1 MNTRAT
7 HRAEARP
14 AKALVRSRVL
24 RAVVAVVLMLLGV
37 LVCVDSFAES
47 AVPLSLQA
55 RLLAR
60 LGPYDRN
67 FKRRAGATAKILV
80 VRHKGDD
87 ESAFEQAS
95 LVRALGELANIGGA
109 PVQIEKAEFTDAE
122 SLAKRCRAERVA
134 VLYLTRGL
142 EADMPPLAAALA
154 NADILTVGT
163 SARHAENGAV
173 VGFALEQARP
183 RIVINLPRARAQNVD
198 FRTELL
204 VLARL
209 IQ

>member
-1 MNTRAT
+1 
-7 HRAEARP
+7 
-14 AKALVRSRVL
+14 
-24 RAVVAVVLMLLGV
+24 MLSGV
-37 LVCVDSFAES
+37 LVCVDAFAES

-67 FKRRAGATAKILV
+67 FKKRAGAAAKILV
-80 VRHKGDD
+80 VRRKGDD

-95 LVRALGELANIGGA
+95 LMRALAEVAAIGGVPLQLEA
-109 PVQIEKAEFTDAE
+109 AELSDAE

-142 EADMPPLAAALA
+142 EADTPRLTAALA
-154 NADILTVGT
+154 SADILTVGT
-163 SARHAENGAV
+163 SARHAELGAV
-173 VGFALEQARP
+173 VGFALEEARP
-183 RIVINLPRARAQNVD
+183 RILINLPRARAQNVD
-198 FRTELL
+198 FRSELL

>member
-1 MNTRAT
+1 
-7 HRAEARP
+7 
-14 AKALVRSRVL
+14 VRGRVL
-24 RAVVAVVLMLLGV
+24 HGVVAIGLLLLG
-37 LVCVDSFAES
+37 LFVCLDSFAES

-67 FKRRAGATAKILV
+67 FKSRAGSAAKILV
-80 VRHKGDD
+80 VHRKGDD

-95 LVRALGELANIGGA
+95 LVRALREIPDIGGV
-109 PVQIEKAEFTDAE
+109 PLQIDEAEFTDVE
-122 SLAKRCRAERVA
+122 RLAKRCRAERIA

-142 EADMPPLAAALA
+142 EADTPRLAAALA
-154 NADILTVGT
+154 NADILTIGT

>member
-1 MNTRAT
+1 MTL
-7 HRAEARP
+7 
-14 AKALVRSRVL
+14 ALL
-24 RAVVAVVLMLLGV
+24 LLGV

-67 FKRRAGATAKILV
+67 FKNRAGTTAKVLV
-80 VRHKGDD
+80 VHRKGDD

-95 LVRALGELANIGGA
+95 LVRALGEIPNIGGV
-109 PVQIEKAEFTDAE
+109 PLQIEAAEFNDAE

-142 EADMPPLAAALA
+142 EADTPRLAAALA
-154 NADILTVGT
+154 NADVLTVGT

-173 VGFALEQARP
+173 VGFALEEARP
-183 RIVINLPRARAQNVD
+183 RILINLPRARAQHVE
-198 FRTELL
+198 FRSELL

>member
-1 MNTRAT
+1 MRG
-7 HRAEARP
+7 
-14 AKALVRSRVL
+14 RVL
-24 RAVVAVVLMLLGV
+24 HGAIALILLLLGV

-55 RLLAR
+55 RLLSR

-67 FKRRAGATAKILV
+67 FKSRAGSVAKILV
-80 VRHKGDD
+80 VHRKGDD

-95 LVRALGELANIGGA
+95 LVRALGELPNIGGV
-109 PVQIEKAEFTDAE
+109 PIQIDQAEFTDTE
-122 SLAKRCRAERVA
+122 SLAKRCRVERVA

-142 EADMPPLAAALA
+142 EADTQRIASALA

>member
-1 MNTRAT
+1 VT
-7 HRAEARP
+7 
-14 AKALVRSRVL
+14 AKATPRVGAQPAAALARGRVL
-24 RAVVAVVLMLLGV
+24 HGALALILLVLGV

-67 FKRRAGATAKILV
+67 FKKRAGAIAKVLV
-80 VRHKGDD
+80 VHRKGDD
-87 ESAFEQAS
+87 DSAFEQAS
-95 LVRALGELANIGGA
+95 LVRALRELPNIGGV
-109 PVQIEKAEFTDAE
+109 PLQIDEAEFSDPE
-122 SLAKRCRAERVA
+122 ILAKRCRSERVS

-142 EADMPPLAAALA
+142 EADTPRLTAALA

-163 SARHAENGAV
+163 SARHAEVGAV

-183 RIVINLPRARAQNVD
+183 RIVINLPRARSQNVD
-198 FRTELL
+198 FRAELL
-204 VLARL
+204 SLARL

>member
-1 MNTRAT
+1 MRG
-7 HRAEARP
+7 
-14 AKALVRSRVL
+14 RVL
-24 RAVVAVVLMLLGV
+24 HGVVAIGLLLLG
-37 LVCVDSFAES
+37 LFVCLDSFAES

-67 FKRRAGATAKILV
+67 FKARAGSAAKILV
-80 VRHKGDD
+80 VHRKGDD

-95 LVRALGELANIGGA
+95 LVRALGEIPDIGGV
-109 PVQIEKAEFTDAE
+109 PLQIDEAEFTDVE
-122 SLAKRCRAERVA
+122 RLAKRVRTERVA

-142 EADMPPLAAALA
+142 EADTPRLAAALA
-154 NADILTVGT
+154 NADVLTVGT

-183 RIVINLPRARAQNVD
+183 RIVINLPRARAQKVD